1 MLAVGK
7 ALGIITFPLLAR
19 HFSVAEYGALDFL
32 VTLGTLASVAVV
44 FGQDSAMVR
53 FYYDSDDPVRRA
65 NAVSQALVMKL
76 FQMLLVLPP
85 IWIAAPWISAK
96 MMGRP
101 DLADALQWAVLQIP
115 FAVIVNFVGNLL
127 KWTFRRGAVFV
138 MSIGIGIAQMT
149 GIVVATV
156 FLDADIRG
164 IIMVGLVVNSTFSI
178 IGLYLVRSHL
188 TWPDG
193 ADRREM
199 LVFAVPYGILGVAAA
214 LAPNIERGI
223 ALSNAGPNALGLYAA
238 GLKVAALLSIPAS
251 AFQSAWGPFSYALHR
266 QEGVGDTYDAVLR
279 FWSVTLCVVALGVG
293 ISAEWLL
300 ITFAS
305 PKYVEAVG
313 VVMPLTLGMA
323 VISVES
329 VSAIGI
335 GLSKRSLLLLI
346 SQGSYLAMLLV
357 AGPSLVKL
365 FGIVGL
371 AHAVLLA
378 HLARTSVATWL
389 ATRVFPLVPRVRPV
403 LLVFGVTIATS
414 LTSSVLAYTHSAS
427 AIAVLWLGLLAVC
440 VLAWTV
446 VLSKTERKT
455 AVMQFGLKR
464 R

>member
-1 MLAVGK
+1 
-7 ALGIITFPLLAR
+7 
-19 HFSVAEYGALDFL
+19 
-32 VTLGTLASVAVV
+32 
-44 FGQDSAMVR
+44 
-53 FYYDSDDPVRRA
+53 
-65 NAVSQALVMKL
+65 
-76 FQMLLVLPP
+76 
-85 IWIAAPWISAK
+85 
-96 MMGRP
+96 
-101 DLADALQWAVLQIP
+101 
-115 FAVIVNFVGNLL
+115 
-127 KWTFRRGAVFV
+127 
-138 MSIGIGIAQMT
+138 
-149 GIVVATV
+149 
-156 FLDADIRG
+156 
-164 IIMVGLVVNSTFSI
+164 
-178 IGLYLVRSHL
+178 
-188 TWPDG
+188 
-193 ADRREM
+193 
-199 LVFAVPYGILGVAAA
+199 
-214 LAPNIERGI
+214 
-223 ALSNAGPNALGLYAA
+223 
-238 GLKVAALLSIPAS
+238 
-251 AFQSAWGPFSYALHR
+251 
-266 QEGVGDTYDAVLR
+266 
-279 FWSVTLCVVALGVG
+279 
-293 ISAEWLL
+293 LL